1 MRFLILLAAMSVAVL
16 FTGSCAS
23 ACRDSS
29 CCVRG
34 GSALTESP
42 FRLEVDVQPTR
53 VTWGTNVIVRYTLAN
68 TVKQPVASCASGW
81 DYYVLIDATG
91 ARHSHAA
98 TIGNGYS
105 TWTDPFRLPPETTLT
120 WQVRMVL
127 PDVAPGPAQFQ
138 GVFRSLD
145 GSWVGTVHSKSV
157 DLEIY

>member
-1 MRFLILLAAMSVAVL
+1 MRFLILLAALSVGVL
-16 FTGSCAS
+16 GGSCAS
-23 ACRDSS
+23 TCHDPI

-42 FRLEVDVQPTR
+42 FRLDVDVQPSR

-68 TVKQPVASCASGW
+68 TAKQPVASCASGW

-91 ARHSHAA
+91 ARHSSVP

-105 TWTDPFRLPPETTLT
+105 GWTDPFRLPPETTLT

-127 PDVAPGPAQFQ
+127 PDVAPGLAQFQ

-157 DLEIY
+157 VLEIY